1 MLQGAEKL
9 VMEILLNGKCSCFP
23 CFSPTCVAVLV
34 SFSCGRDCLYLLQDS
49 AYDFCEHHCSFLF
62 NSPLHK
68 TTTTHNDNLVRPNH
82 SALAP
87 ILPSEESFPY
97 SIRVESLIT
106 ESHGSSSMASVCG
119 GCLALM
125 DAGVP
130 IKAPVAGIA
139 MGMLLG
145 DKGGVSDDNAV
156 IVSDIL
162 GTEDA
167 LGSMDF
173 KVAGDRQG
181 ITTFQLDIKCE
192 GLTVE
197 TMSKALQQ
205 AKEGRLHILD
215 KMGEAL
221 EEPRSTLPDT
231 VPKIGQFQI
240 KEESIG
246 KVIGPGG
253 KQIRAIIED
262 FGLTN
267 MDVAEDGTIQLSGMN
282 ATKLDMAESFVK
294 DLVAGGGGGGGV
306 GGGGRRSARTE
317 YVGPEP
323 EIGKVYNGKI
333 TGIHDF
339 GVFVEIL
346 PGAEDGSTPGLE
358 GLCHVSE
365 LHVERVRNCPG
376 FVASLNTEELE
387 VKYLGKNKGK
397 LQLSRKA
404 VLQDR
409 GVGGS
414 SGGGR
419 KKNYGAGK
427 QKRRENQSSNP
438 PPSKMSDDEVD
449 AIAKALEE
457 VKDL

>member
-1 MLQGAEKL
+1 MNIE
-9 VMEILLNGKCSCFP
+9 
-23 CFSPTCVAVLV
+23 
-34 SFSCGRDCLYLLQDS
+34 
-49 AYDFCEHHCSFLF
+49 
-62 NSPLHK
+62 
-68 TTTTHNDNLVRPNH
+68 H

-87 ILPSEESFPY
+87 ILPSEDDFPY
-97 SIRVESLIT
+97 SIRIESLIT

-130 IKAPVAGIA
+130 IKSPVAGIA
-139 MGMLLG
+139 MGMLIG

-173 KVAGDRQG
+173 KVAGDRRG

-197 TMSKALQQ
+197 TMSKALGQ

-221 EEPRSTLPDT
+221 EEPRPTLPDT

-262 FGLTN
+262 FALAN
-267 MDVAEDGTIQLSGMN
+267 MNVAEDGTIQLSGMN
-282 ATKLDMAESFVK
+282 ATKLEMAEAFVK
-294 DLVAGGGGGGGV
+294 DLVAGGGSGGGG
-306 GGGGRRSARTE
+306 GGGGRRSARAE

-339 GVFVEIL
+339 GVFLEIL

-409 GVGGS
+409 GVGGD
-414 SGGGR
+414 GGKR
-419 KKNYGAGK
+419 NYGAGK
-427 QKRRENQSSNP
+427 QNRNGNANSDP
-438 PPSKMSDDEVD
+438 VPSKMTEDEVD
-449 AIAKALEE
+449 AIAKAIEE

>member
-1 MLQGAEKL
+1 
-9 VMEILLNGKCSCFP
+9 
-23 CFSPTCVAVLV
+23 
-34 SFSCGRDCLYLLQDS
+34 
-49 AYDFCEHHCSFLF
+49 
-62 NSPLHK
+62 
-68 TTTTHNDNLVRPNH
+68 
-82 SALAP
+82 
-87 ILPSEESFPY
+87 
-97 SIRVESLIT
+97 
-106 ESHGSSSMASVCG
+106 
-119 GCLALM
+119 M

-156 IVSDIL
+156 IISDIL

-215 KMGEAL
+215 KLAEAL

-294 DLVAGGGGGGGV
+294 DLVAGGGGGGG
-306 GGGGRRSARTE
+306 GGRRSARAE

-323 EIGKVYNGKI
+323 EIGNVYNGKI

-409 GVGGS
+409 GVG
-414 SGGGR
+414 SGGG

-427 QKRRENQSSNP
+427 QKRRENQSSDP
-438 PPSKMSDDEVD
+438 STSKMSDDEVD